1 MRSLLQPQ
9 DLAMRLLPRK
19 MYEMLFEFAT
29 VGCEAECGPPWKE
42 DVMAAARA
50 AGPHV
55 SAMLDDSIELIW
67 EDVSYQQA
75 AGFVDIVKESDLF
88 NGKTHPNLKIS
99 RVAVIPQANRRGRII
114 LNLSSE
120 VDIQEP
126 RGKKRRRKR
135 KRGRKHPSVNETTAP
150 VPDQSGV
157 VALGTAMRS
166 IMQFMFDTDS
176 EWEIDWQKI
185 DLSDGFWRMVVADG
199 AQWNFVYQ
207 LPKREGDTETH
218 YVVPAALQM
227 GWKNSPAYFCNA
239 TEATRSLLQRILALT
254 HKVGIKVP
262 HRHEVY
268 LFELEPNTTGEMAP
282 DDQATDPDQPSS
294 HAAER
299 APAPD
304 QSSPRPDQSA
314 LAPEQPWA
322 PPLNVSLL
330 SRVFV
335 DDFLNGLAGPPD
347 RAGKRAQQQWF
358 GRATLHAIH
367 AVFPPPDILGHEG
380 GRDSVSERKLKKGD
394 ARWKQYEVLLGFGV
408 RGGRGAE
415 RTVGLPADKKDKYV
429 ARTQDALA
437 KPRNYMLFSEF
448 QKLHGKLQHAS
459 AVMPCMR
466 GFMTPLNRILSAQP
480 PHVGL
485 RSGGELRE
493 ALESFIP
500 MLEASHSH
508 PSHISEI
515 VSPDLPHYYGYVDAA
530 AGGVGGVWLPCTRWL
545 QPVVWRF
552 EWPADIAREVRK
564 QNGTVSNSDVEAA
577 GVFIG
582 ECLLDDLLA
591 GDTAGVSSHLCSDN
605 SPTVAW
611 NQRAASRA
619 SHKCPERLLR
629 WKAQRQRWTRRGPQD
644 VDHVSGD
651 KNGMGDIP
659 SRSFD
664 DDGVTPV
671 FTNNEDDQFLQ
682 YFANKF
688 PLSDIPQ
695 LGSWRLVRPRPEIVS
710 AAILLLRGRNDTTI
724 HPGAATGDAGVALPV
739 TLANTLGSLECRA
752 PTNTWNERTCS
763 WPLLEPYGK
772 EATSSIVGRLQ
783 ARLSRKRFATSP
795 AAWSPEVFE
804 TLAAQI
810 QGNTT

>member
-1 MRSLLQPQ
+1 
-9 DLAMRLLPRK
+9 MRLLPRK
-19 MYEMLFEFAT
+19 LYEMLFEFAT
-29 VGCEAECGPPWKE
+29 IGCEADCGPSWKE
-42 DVMAAARA
+42 DVIAAARA

-55 SAMLDDSIELIW
+55 SAMLDDSVELIW

-88 NGKTHPNLKIS
+88 KGNTHPNLKIS

-114 LNLSSE
+114 LNLSAE
-120 VDIQEP
+120 VDVPEP
-126 RGKKRRRKR
+126 SRSKRRRKH
-135 KRGRKHPSVNETTAP
+135 KRGRKHQSVNETTVP

-157 VALGTAMRS
+157 EALGTAMRS

-185 DLSDGFWRMVVADG
+185 DLSDGFWRMCVAEG
-199 AQWNFVYQ
+199 SQWNFVYQ
-207 LPKREGDTETH
+207 LPKREGDTEFH

-254 HKVGIKVP
+254 HKVGIKAP
-262 HRHEVY
+262 HRHELY
-268 LFELEPNTTGEMAP
+268 CFELEPNATGEMTPDEPTTGPGQAAPEPGPAEHAP
-282 DDQATDPDQPSS
+282 DQN
-294 HAAER
+294 

-304 QSSPRPDQSA
+304 EPWE
-314 LAPEQPWA
+314 APY
-322 PPLNVSLL
+322 NISLL

-335 DDFLNGLAGPPD
+335 DDYLNGIAGPPD
-347 RAGKRAQQQWF
+347 RARKRQQQLWF

-367 AVFPPPDILGHEG
+367 AVFPPPDVSGHKD

-394 ARWKQYEVLLGFGV
+394 ARWKPYEVLLGFGV
-408 RGGRGAE
+408 RGSTGAA
-415 RTVGLPADKKDKYV
+415 RTVALPADKKDKYV
-429 ARTQDALA
+429 ARVQDALE
-437 KPRNYMLFSEF
+437 KPRNYMLFNEF

-459 AVMPCMR
+459 AIMPCMR
-466 GFMTPLNRILSAQP
+466 GFMTPLNRVLAAQP
-480 PHVGL
+480 QHVGL
-485 RSGGELRE
+485 RKGGDVRE
-493 ALESFIP
+493 TLQAFIP
-500 MLEASHSH
+500 MLQASFSH
-508 PSHISEI
+508 PTHISEI

-545 QPVVWRF
+545 LPVVWRV

-564 QNGTVSNSDVEAA
+564 MNGSVSNSDVEAA

-582 ECLLDDLLA
+582 ECMLDDLL
-591 GDTAGVSSHLCSDN
+591 GDDTAGVSSHLCSDN
-605 SPTVAW
+605 SPTVGW
-611 NQRAASRA
+611 NQRGASRA
-619 SHKCPERLLR
+619 THKCPERLLR
-629 WKAQRQRWTRRGPQD
+629 WKALRQRWTRRGPQD

-664 DDGVTPV
+664 NDGQTPQFLNDADD
-671 FTNNEDDQFLQ
+671 EFLQ

-688 PLSDIPQ
+688 PLSDYPQ

-710 AAILLLRGRNDTTI
+710 AAILLLRGQNDTTI
-724 HPGAATGDAGVALPV
+724 HPAASIGDAGVALPV
-739 TLANTLGSLECRA
+739 TLANTLGSLKCRA
-752 PTNTWNERTCS
+752 PINTWNERTCS

-772 EATSSIVGRLQ
+772 EATSEITSRLQ
-783 ARLSRKRFATSP
+783 ARLSRRRFASSP
-795 AAWSPEVFE
+795 AAWSPEVLE
-804 TLAAQI
+804 ILAEKI
-810 QGNTT
+810 QANTA